1 MSNPHKQNGENGAI
15 ADFYSA
21 LLLLIFSALVLFFS
35 FIMPTYE
42 EWGLY
47 ATPSLAPIVFGF
59 LLFLCALI
67 MLIRSALKRGWA
79 IPFDKI
85 HPMEILHSKPVLHFA
100 VVLGLVIIYYL
111 LMGRLH
117 FVLISGAYVF
127 FNILYFKS
135 TPLYMNFIV
144 SVVSSFSIWY
154 LFDQLL
160 LIPLP

>member
-1 MSNPHKQNGENGAI
+1 MSDPQKENGKNGAI
-15 ADFYSA
+15 ADFYASLLLILFSA
-21 LLLLIFSALVLFFS
+21 LLLYFS
-35 FIMPTYE
+35 FSMPTYE

-47 ATPSLAPIVFGF
+47 ATPSLAPIVFGI
-59 LLFLCALI
+59 LLLMCALI
-67 MLIRSALKRGWA
+67 MLIRSALKHGWA

-85 HPMEILHSKPVLHFA
+85 HPIEILRSKPVLHFV
-100 VVLGLVIIYYL
+100 VVLGLVIIYFL

-135 TPLYMNFIV
+135 TPIYMNLII